1 MRGWSLSGKTIQERR
16 FEQMSESWIQL
27 ISAAVLGWVAWEL
40 RQLRRDINSR
50 VHYHDCDRRM
60 NDFHHRLEHIERSI
74 E

>member
-1 MRGWSLSGKTIQERR
+1 
-16 FEQMSESWIQL
+16 MSESWIQL